1 MGVCKLPGI
10 APDGMAH
17 IFRRID
23 IRMIPID
30 EYHCGTLYFTGSDEL
45 NKEMRR
51 KGIDLGF
58 RLSEHNIRFGNKIA
72 ALRLDSH

>member
-1 MGVCKLPGI
+1 MGVCRLPSAG
-10 APDGMAH
+10 PDGKPH
-17 IFRRID
+17 TFRRID

-51 KGIDLGF
+51 KGIELGF
-58 RLSEHNIRFGNKIA
+58 RLSEHSIRFDRTIVYNM
-72 ALRLDSH
+72 H